1 MFTLAT
7 YIGSYAYAILALGLL
22 QSLTSAPILVTTITW
37 LLVGLW
43 LAFTRKKQIY
53 QILECLSNDLGILLV
68 NEPWWWIIV
77 GLIGGSFVILLI
89 GALGPELQ
97 HDALWYHL
105 TLPKLYLQSGSIEF
119 FKGDFLYYSGMPQLI
134 EMLYVSALALTN
146 EIGAK
151 LIHFGFGLLTILVVV
166 LISWPRWG
174 IKAALL
180 SSLLVISD
188 LSFGWA
194 SATANI
200 DLGRSFFELTGVYLI
215 AKWIEK
221 PTLTTVVK
229 AGVVMGLALS
239 TKYLSIASIGV
250 MSVLIVWCGH
260 KGQKFQSLALFL
272 LGVGAASI
280 AWFVRAFYYTGN
292 PLYPLFTSFID
303 NSYAPNPQS
312 LWQWLQTPFYLSF
325 DASLWDQAISPLFV
339 LLLPVAFIFM
349 RKDKRF
355 MFLSLYSFL
364 TFGAWLLIPRTGGTR
379 FLLPYLPIWAILV
392 GAIFSVK
399 PKILP
404 RIWMQKGTFI
414 LVIMVAGFNV
424 LISAHLH
431 TKNIGYILGNS
442 SKHDYLLQN
451 LNLKGN
457 LYDVDGKLDELLN
470 DSDLVYVMGNSNLF
484 YAPFKLAHESYG
496 SLEKATHILVQNN
509 QIPEFLLEEEPIY
522 QDNFTGIQLFIK
534 PK

>member
-1 MFTLAT
+1 MFALSV
-7 YIGSYAYAILALGLL
+7 YVGLYAYSIFVLGMVGILSKVAISIFTGIWLVVGVILA
-22 QSLTSAPILVTTITW
+22 A
-37 LLVGLW
+37 
-43 LAFTRKKQIY
+43 REKQH
-53 QILECLSNDLGILLV
+53 ILLLSKSFIKTV
-68 NEPWWWIIV
+68 RQLLASEPSWWIIIA
-77 GLIGGSFVILLI
+77 LLAGSFVVGLL

-119 FKGDFLYYSGMPQLI
+119 FKGDFLYYSGMPQLV
-134 EMLYVSALALTN
+134 EMLYISTLVLTN

-151 LIHFGFGLLTILVVV
+151 LIHFGFGLLTVLAVV
-166 LISWPRWG
+166 LISWPKWG

-221 PTLTTVVK
+221 PTLATIVK

-250 MSVLIVWCGH
+250 MSVLILWYGN

-280 AWFVRAFYYTGN
+280 VWFVRAFYYTGN

-312 LWQWLQTPFYLSF
+312 LWQWLQTPMFLSF

-339 LLLPVAFIFM
+339 LLLPVSLIFM
-349 RKDKRF
+349 RKTKHF
-355 MFLSLYSFL
+355 TFLSRYALL
-364 TFGAWLLIPRTGGTR
+364 TFGTWLLIPRTGGTR
-379 FLLPYLPIWAILV
+379 FLLPYLPIWAMLV
-392 GAIFSVK
+392 GAIWSTK
-399 PKILP
+399 PKIYSL
-404 RIWMQKGTFI
+404 IWMQKGAFI
-414 LVIMVAGFNV
+414 LVILIASFNLLIRYKLNEKVIPV
-424 LISAHLH
+424 L
-431 TKNIGYILGNS
+431 LGRQ
-442 SKHDYLLQN
+442 SKQEYVVNN
-451 LNLKGN
+451 LNTKTN
-457 LYDVDGKLDELLN
+457 LFDDTGELERFIS
-470 DSDLVYVMGNSNLF
+470 DSDLVHVVGKANLY
-484 YAPFKLAHESYG
+484 YAFFQVQHDSYG
-496 SLEKATHILVQNN
+496 NLDKATHVLVYEA
-509 QIPEFLLEEEPIY
+509 QIPEYVTEENLLYSDKNARIRLY
-522 QDNFTGIQLFIK
+522 KNN
-534 PK
+534 